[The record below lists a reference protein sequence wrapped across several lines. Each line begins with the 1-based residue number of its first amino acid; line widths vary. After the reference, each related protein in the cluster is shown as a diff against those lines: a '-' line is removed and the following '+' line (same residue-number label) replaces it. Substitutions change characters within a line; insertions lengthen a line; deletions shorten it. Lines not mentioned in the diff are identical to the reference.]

1 MFGVSKSFSKC
12 FTVAE
17 HQGVELLSFPYLQ
30 ELRIPW
36 LSGAQYEFSGMTH
49 NQRSS
54 IIPATPDSLLSTSKA
69 FAHQPLGQVHH
80 WWPSGWRWPHRPQ
93 APWLRWERG
102 CWSFFLVIVAR
113 ICFFCWGL
121 SNCQS
126 PYRYTVPARHL
137 HINPSGKFIIGGP
150 QGDAGLTGRKRL
162 GSGESAGAGHF
173 FSWLWHESVFF
184 CWGLSNCQSPY
195 RYTVPARHLH
205 INPSGKFIIGGPQ
218 GDAGLTGRK
227 RLGSGES
234 AGAGHFFSWLWHES
248 VFFVGGYPI
257 VSHHTDIQ
265 YYNVL
270 YI

>member
-113 ICFFCWGL
+113 ICFFLLGVIQL
-121 SNCQS
+121 SVTIPIYS
-126 PYRYTVPARHL
+126 IIYP
-137 HINPSGKFIIGGP
+137 FIILYYILNPWVDSRENTSEFVLLSSKLSVPGP
-150 QGDAGLTGRKRL
+150 TTRPYQTTCFSNLSPRQMRTYPLRL
-162 GSGESAGAGHF
+162 NTCRQHAN
-173 FSWLWHESVFF
+173 FSVNRSCF
-184 CWGLSNCQSPY
+184 
-195 RYTVPARHLH
+195 
-205 INPSGKFIIGGPQ
+205 
-218 GDAGLTGRK
+218 
-227 RLGSGES
+227 
-234 AGAGHFFSWLWHES
+234 
-248 VFFVGGYPI
+248 
-257 VSHHTDIQ
+257 
-265 YYNVL
+265 
-270 YI
+270 

>member
-93 APWLRWERG
+93 APWLRRERG

-113 ICFFCWGL
+113 ICFFLLGVIQL
-121 SNCQS
+121 SVTIPIYSIIYPFIILYYILNPWVDSRENTSEFVLLPSYYRPNCQS
-126 PYRYTVPARHL
+126 QVPPPDHTRPPVFQTCRLAKCAHIHL
-137 HINPSGKFIIGGP
+137 DWIHVDSM
-150 QGDAGLTGRKRL
+150 QT
-162 GSGESAGAGHF
+162 
-173 FSWLWHESVFF
+173 
-184 CWGLSNCQSPY
+184 SP
-195 RYTVPARHLH
+195 
-205 INPSGKFIIGGPQ
+205 
-218 GDAGLTGRK
+218 
-227 RLGSGES
+227 
-234 AGAGHFFSWLWHES
+234 
-248 VFFVGGYPI
+248 
-257 VSHHTDIQ
+257 
-265 YYNVL
+265 
-270 YI
+270 